1 MLVIPQG
8 EHTLNSS
15 IALDFLC
22 QNIWMKGDMLT
33 LLLSTLEC
41 QNMASLS
48 SINLLLSYFSLE
60 VLLSHNYRVKD
71 YHVLFFTIA
80 DLMRDH

>member
-1 MLVIPQG
+1 
-8 EHTLNSS
+8 
-15 IALDFLC
+15 
-22 QNIWMKGDMLT
+22 MKGDMLT

-48 SINLLLSYFSLE
+48 SINVLLSYFSLE
-60 VLLSHNYRVKD
+60 VLLTHNYRVKD
-71 YHVLFFTIA
+71 YHVLFFAIA